1 MTNFPSEGSLFVD
14 WNWKGGF
21 RMNIYVGNLAKDVTE
36 DVLRGL
42 FEAFGQVTS
51 VTILKDRFTNEP
63 RGFAFVEMP
72 DEEQAKAAI
81 NGLNKKQVNGQYLNV
96 NEARPRTDSR
106 DNKGRKPFRR
116 Y

>member
-1 MTNFPSEGSLFVD
+1 
-14 WNWKGGF
+14 
-21 RMNIYVGNLAKDVTE
+21 MNIYVGNLAKDVTE

-81 NGLNKKQVNGQYLNV
+81 NGLNKKQVNGQYLSV

-106 DNKGRKPFRR
+106 DSRGRKPFRR